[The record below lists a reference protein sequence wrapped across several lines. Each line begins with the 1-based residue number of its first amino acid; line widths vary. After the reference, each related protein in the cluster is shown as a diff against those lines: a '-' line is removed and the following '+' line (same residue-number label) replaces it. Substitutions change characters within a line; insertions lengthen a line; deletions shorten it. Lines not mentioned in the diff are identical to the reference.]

1 MSHDQI
7 LEGKAK
13 KKLLP
18 DKFFADRAKIWPMTN
33 FWQEKQKN
41 LLPDKFFA
49 DRAKNLV
56 NDQFLAEK
64 AKFWSH
70 DENFE
75 EKKSKNH
82 MDGALM

>member
-1 MSHDQI
+1 MI
-7 LEGKAK
+7 K
-13 KKLLP
+13 
-18 DKFFADRAKIWPMTN
+18 
-33 FWQEKQKN
+33 FWQEKKKK

-70 DENFE
+70 DENFA
-75 EKKSKNH
+75 EKAKIKKPHGQGLNQI
-82 MDGALM
+82 AVNLFCELF